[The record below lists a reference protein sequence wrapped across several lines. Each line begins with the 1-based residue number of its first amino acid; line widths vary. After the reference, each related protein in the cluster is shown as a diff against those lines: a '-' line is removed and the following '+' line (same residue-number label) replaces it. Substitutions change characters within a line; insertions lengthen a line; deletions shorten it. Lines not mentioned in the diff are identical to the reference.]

1 MGGGLSWRARLT
13 VAWTSTFLVLAASIL
28 FSHPVHAARLGG
40 ISTRMKVLTD
50 NDVMI
55 GGFIVGGSVPKT
67 VVVRARG
74 PSLLAAGIVAP
85 LANPVLQL
93 VRAADQAVIATND
106 DWELAANAVEIA
118 ASGLAPTDPLESAVL
133 VTLAPGAYTA
143 IVSGLGGL
151 TGVGLIEVYEVDVPQ
166 APLTGISTR
175 GQVSGGNDVMIGG
188 FVVQGTGPQTVV
200 VRARGPSL
208 AAAGIA
214 NALSNPK
221 LTLVGGSTQSV
232 LATNDNWQNAPN
244 AGDIAA
250 SGLAPGH
257 SQESAILM
265 TLQPGNYTAIVESAG
280 NGTGVAIVEVW
291 AYAGVKMLANPNTSA
306 LHHGYV
312 SQTYT
317 YYLPKNAS
325 GAYSSGFIQQG
336 DNPGTP
342 TELTVEWAIS
352 KEPGDFEYYK
362 SSEAKVNGQTP
373 CGGVNGAVGGS
384 YYWSLAGSF
393 YECKVDNSQT
403 WYVNVRYLNNCPVG
417 VQCPVSYYHSE
428 W

>member
-1 MGGGLSWRARLT
+1 MTTRN
-13 VAWTSTFLVLAASIL
+13 WTLTFLVLAACLL
-28 FSHPVHAARLGG
+28 FSHAVHAARLGG

-55 GGFIVGGSVPKT
+55 GGFIISGNGSKA

-74 PSLLAAGIVAP
+74 PSLLAAGIANP
-85 LANPVLQL
+85 LANPILQV
-93 VRAADQAVIATND
+93 VRAADQAVIGTND
-106 DWELAANAVEIA
+106 DWQAAPNAVEIL

-133 VTLAPGAYTA
+133 LTLAPGAYTA
-143 IVSGLGGL
+143 IVSGVGGL
-151 TGVGLIEVYEVDVPQ
+151 TGVGLIEVYEVDMPQ
-166 APLTGISTR
+166 APLTAISTR
-175 GQVSGGNDVMIGG
+175 GQVGGGNDVMIGG
-188 FVVQGTGPQTVV
+188 FAVQGTGPQTVV

-208 AAAGIA
+208 SGAGV
-214 NALSNPK
+214 NALANPK
-221 LTLVGGSTQSV
+221 LTLVGGATHSV

-244 AGDIAA
+244 WADISA
-250 SGLAPGH
+250 SGLAPSD
-257 SQESAILM
+257 SQEAAILM
-265 TLQPGNYTAIVESAG
+265 SLEPGNYTAIVEGVG
-280 NGTGVAIVEVW
+280 NATGVAIVEVW
-291 AYAGVKMLANPNTSA
+291 AYNGVKSLANANTSA

-317 YYLPKNAS
+317 YYLPKNAA
-325 GAYSSGFIQQG
+325 GAHSSGFLQQG

-352 KEPGDFEYYK
+352 TMPGDFDYYK
-362 SSEAKVNGQTP
+362 SPEARVNGQTP

-384 YYWSLAGSF
+384 YYWNLTGSF
-393 YECKVDNSQT
+393 YQCKVDNTQT
-403 WYVNVRYLNNCPVG
+403 WYINIRYLNNCPVG